1 MSLCD
6 MDAVEQR
13 RRIGTKEISPVELL
27 ESTLK
32 RIEDV
37 NGRVNA
43 IVAMDVD
50 NARAEAKF
58 AEQAVMDGEDLGLLH
73 GLPVGI
79 KDLEATAGLRTTYGS
94 MLYENNVPET
104 DDLSVENVR
113 EEGAIILAKT
123 NTPEFGA
130 GANTRNTVYGA
141 TGNPFNT
148 DLTPAGSSGGSAAA
162 LATGMVSLASGSD
175 YGGSLRTPA
184 GYCGVVGFRP
194 SPGVVPVPKRTV
206 G

>member
-1 MSLCD
+1 MSICD

-32 RIEDV
+32 RIEMV
-37 NGRVNA
+37 NGKVNA

-50 NARAEAKF
+50 KARFEAKV
-58 AEQAVMDGEDLGLLH
+58 AEKEVMDGEDLGLLH

-79 KDLEATAGLRTTYGS
+79 KDLEATSGLRTTYGS
-94 MLYENNVPET
+94 LLYENNVPDF

-130 GANTRNTVYGA
+130 GANTRNSVYGA
-141 TGNPFNT
+141 TGNPFNL

-175 YGGSLRTPA
+175 YGW
-184 GYCGVVGFRP
+184 VP
-194 SPGVVPVPKRTV
+194 SIARCCSCT
-206 G
+206 

>member
-1 MSLCD
+1 

-13 RRIGTKEISPVELL
+13 WRIGTKEISPVELL

-79 KDLEATAGLRTTYGS
+79 KDLEATGGLRKTLRM

-113 EEGAIILAKT
+113 EEGAIISPVNLQSKT
-123 NTPEFGA
+123 SWRLPRKQVSNKIHVRFGA
-130 GANTRNTVYGA
+130 RQCVHLNA
-141 TGNPFNT
+141 
-148 DLTPAGSSGGSAAA
+148 
-162 LATGMVSLASGSD
+162 
-175 YGGSLRTPA
+175 SLRP
-184 GYCGVVGFRP
+184 RRIMKIP
-194 SPGVVPVPKRTV
+194 SA
-206 G
+206 